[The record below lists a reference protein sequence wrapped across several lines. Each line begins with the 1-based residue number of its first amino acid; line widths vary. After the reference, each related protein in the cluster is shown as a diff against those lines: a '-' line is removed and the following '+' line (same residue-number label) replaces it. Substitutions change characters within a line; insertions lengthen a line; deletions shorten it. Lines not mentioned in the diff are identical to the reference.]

1 MEACP
6 PYDNN
11 EHHANR
17 RGREVYR
24 YFHPMPSPLAPS
36 GPPATS
42 YFDSWMS
49 NNAVL
54 TEDATHPGL
63 SKNAPSLSTMPVP
76 TAGSCGSSFPP
87 VQPDELVLGG
97 NSNRTLNA
105 FAQLAALKLNVQRVL
120 ISVSDRQ
127 SQFIVA
133 NSTQTTSLDPNGGNG
148 EDDSLWAKCAVEDQA
163 WSMCKVCVLKPL
175 VFCINSFP
183 MANRMGLKATID
195 LPPSSRNPPQ
205 YRFLTVDDLSK
216 DDRYKSLPFVQGD
229 PHFRFYAGTPLTSK
243 TNINIGC
250 FFALDSN
257 PREGLTP
264 EEKETMGSLGMLIMD
279 YLDVS
284 RQAHEGQR
292 ATRLSRGLSCF
303 VEGASS
309 FADQTHSSYFI
320 TPDMSSTSSDA
331 NNSRPTHLAVDP
343 DSCDAQ
349 SFNSGSSKA
358 DPGSSLSSSL
368 HFPGLW
374 SNARRKES
382 PVEETQDPLWPFKR
396 AANLLR
402 EGLQVGDEGGV
413 IFLEAGPNPGLDL
426 ESGSDSSAG
435 ESANPATVL
444 AVSTLDEP
452 FASDSDCTGSKVRYP
467 AMNLDRSFLLRLF
480 RRYSRG
486 RLWGFH
492 RDGML
497 SSSEDED
504 ADEKQAATINK
515 KPAGKGKWKAMENK
529 LLNTYFPNATQVLF
543 VPLWN
548 AANGQWFAGCFCWN
562 SVETNVFSPT
572 VELSSVFGFGSS
584 IMAEHSRIQSLIA
597 DRQKGDF
604 IGSIS
609 HELRSPLHGILAA
622 VEFLQGTPVDEF
634 QGSLLDTVNAC
645 GRTLLDTM
653 NQVLDF
659 SKIVSLERTWRS
671 IKRSSRSSP
680 LELKNTDRPHL
691 DAYVTAD
698 VAVLAE
704 EVVEG
709 VCLGHAFGQRAT
721 ASSEHPVLLPHT
733 TAREDNRNDD
743 DKTDPNKCT
752 DVEVVMD
759 VTHNDWVY
767 HTQPG
772 ALRRILM
779 NILGNAMKYTK
790 FGRISV
796 HLEVSESR
804 QGSKDLVTLT
814 VSDTGRGISPEF
826 MRARLYTPF
835 TQEDSLAVG
844 TGLGMS
850 IVRSLAK
857 ALNGSVHTCSRL
869 GEGTV
874 VKVSLPLERPGYYSS
889 SESAGDDAKDALS
902 QSRLLQEEFG
912 GRRVAILGVDP
923 AKDVHQHSLWS
934 VISRYLTEWYK
945 LELVSWSP
953 DMPVPIDLLLADE
966 QMLMDSGMET
976 SVNAPALLVLCN
988 KSVDYGTARTE
999 WSHLADVVEMI
1010 RQPSGPHKLAR
1021 TIRKALE
1028 NVPTAAPSPV
1038 EVPVRPKSQAITF
1051 STTEVSCEGS
1061 PSPSLSPSG
1070 VKHIDLAGVNV
1081 EFTPELTSSSGASS
1095 SRSPGSESEPAE
1107 PFTTSAAPLSLSPS
1121 LENAEQVTVIDKTPR
1136 VLVVDD
1142 NSINLNLM
1150 MTFLKKRKLPVLHP
1164 AENGRIATD
1173 AVESIKGYDI
1183 IFLGMSSRCDTLL
1196 LV

>member
-1 MEACP
+1 M
-6 PYDNN
+6 
-11 EHHANR
+11 
-17 RGREVYR
+17 
-24 YFHPMPSPLAPS
+24 
-36 GPPATS
+36 
-42 YFDSWMS
+42 
-49 NNAVL
+49 
-54 TEDATHPGL
+54 
-63 SKNAPSLSTMPVP
+63 
-76 TAGSCGSSFPP
+76 
-87 VQPDELVLGG
+87 
-97 NSNRTLNA
+97 
-105 FAQLAALKLNVQRVL
+105 
-120 ISVSDRQ
+120 
-127 SQFIVA
+127 
-133 NSTQTTSLDPNGGNG
+133 
-148 EDDSLWAKCAVEDQA
+148 
-163 WSMCKVCVLKPL
+163 
-175 VFCINSFP
+175 
-183 MANRMGLKATID
+183 
-195 LPPSSRNPPQ
+195 
-205 YRFLTVDDLSK
+205 
-216 DDRYKSLPFVQGD
+216 QGD

-250 FFALDSN
+250 FFVLDSN
-257 PREGLTP
+257 PRGDLTP
-264 EEKETMGSLGMLIMD
+264 AEKDTMGSLGMLIMD
-279 YLDVS
+279 YLEVS

-309 FADQTHSSYFI
+309 FADQTHSSYFN
-320 TPDMSSTSSDA
+320 TPDMSSTSSNA

-343 DSCDAQ
+343 DPCDAQ
-349 SFNSGSSKA
+349 SFSSGSSKA
-358 DPGSSLSSSL
+358 DPGSSTTGSL
-368 HFPGLW
+368 FPGLW
-374 SNARRKES
+374 SSARRKES

-413 IFLEAGPNPGLDL
+413 IFLEAGPNTGLDS
-426 ESGSDSSAG
+426 ESGSDSSAA
-435 ESANPATVL
+435 ESANPAPVL

-452 FASDSDCTGSKVRYP
+452 FAPDSDGTSGKVRYP
-467 AMNLDRSFLLRLF
+467 AMNLDRGFLLRLV

-504 ADEKQAATINK
+504 ADETIATINK

-529 LLNTYFPNATQVLF
+529 LLNMYFPNASQVLF

-622 VEFLQGTPVDEF
+622 AEFLQGTSVDEF

-671 IKRSSRSSP
+671 MKRSSRTSS
-680 LELKNTDRPHL
+680 LELKDTDRPHL
-691 DAYVTAD
+691 DTYVTAD

-709 VCLGHAFGQRAT
+709 VCLGHAFGQRAS
-721 ASSEHPVLLPHT
+721 ASSDHPVLLPHT
-733 TAREDNRNDD
+733 TAREVNHNGGSSNGNGNGND
-743 DKTDPNKCT
+743 KKDPNKST
-752 DVEVVMD
+752 EVEIVMD
-759 VTHNDWVY
+759 ITHNDWMY
-767 HTQPG
+767 RAQPG

-779 NILGNAMKYTK
+779 NILGNAMKYTE
-790 FGRISV
+790 FGRITV
-796 HLEVSESR
+796 HLEVTESR
-804 QGSKDLVTLT
+804 PGSEDLITLT

-826 MRARLYTPF
+826 MRGRLYTPF
-835 TQEDSLAVG
+835 AQEDSLAVG

-850 IVRSLAK
+850 IVRSLVK
-857 ALNGSVHTCSRL
+857 ALNGSVHTSSRL

-874 VKVSLPLERPGYYSS
+874 VKVSLPFERPGCVVS
-889 SESAGDDAKDALS
+889 SESATDDTKELHS
-902 QSRLLQEEFG
+902 QCHLLQEEFA

-923 AKDVHQHSLWS
+923 ATDDVHQHPLWS
-934 VISRYLTEWYK
+934 VVSRYLTEWYS

-953 DMPVPIDLLLADE
+953 NKLVPIDLLIADE
-966 QMLMDSGMET
+966 QMLMDSGTTT
-976 SVNAPALLVLCN
+976 SSLYAPALVVLCN
-988 KSVDYGTARTE
+988 RSVDYGTARTE
-999 WSHLADVVEMI
+999 WSRLAGVVEMI

-1038 EVPVRPKSQAITF
+1038 EIPERPKSQTVTF

-1061 PSPSLSPSG
+1061 PSPRLSPSG
-1070 VKHIDLAGVNV
+1070 VGHIDLSGVNN
-1081 EFTPELTSSSGASS
+1081 EITPELTSSSGASS

-1107 PFTTSAAPLSLSPS
+1107 PFVTSAPLSFSPH
-1121 LENAEQVTVIDKTPR
+1121 LEISEQVAIIDKTPR

-1142 NSINLNLM
+1142 NNINLNLM

-1164 AENGRIATD
+1164 AENGLIASD
-1173 AVESIKGYDI
+1173 AVRNIKGYDI
-1183 IFLGMSSRCDTLL
+1183 IFLGMPPPKYILSCFSG
-1196 LV
+1196 VGG

>member
-1 MEACP
+1 M
-6 PYDNN
+6 
-11 EHHANR
+11 
-17 RGREVYR
+17 
-24 YFHPMPSPLAPS
+24 
-36 GPPATS
+36 
-42 YFDSWMS
+42 
-49 NNAVL
+49 
-54 TEDATHPGL
+54 
-63 SKNAPSLSTMPVP
+63 
-76 TAGSCGSSFPP
+76 
-87 VQPDELVLGG
+87 
-97 NSNRTLNA
+97 
-105 FAQLAALKLNVQRVL
+105 
-120 ISVSDRQ
+120 
-127 SQFIVA
+127 
-133 NSTQTTSLDPNGGNG
+133 
-148 EDDSLWAKCAVEDQA
+148 
-163 WSMCKVCVLKPL
+163 
-175 VFCINSFP
+175 
-183 MANRMGLKATID
+183 
-195 LPPSSRNPPQ
+195 
-205 YRFLTVDDLSK
+205 
-216 DDRYKSLPFVQGD
+216 QGD
-229 PHFRFYAGTPLTSK
+229 PHLRFYAGTPLTSQ

-250 FFALDSN
+250 FFVLDSK

-264 EEKETMGSLGMLIMD
+264 AEKETMGSLGMLIMD
-279 YLDVS
+279 YLKVS

-309 FADQTHSSYFI
+309 FADETHSSYFN
-320 TPDMSSTSSDA
+320 TPDMSSTRSKA
-331 NNSRPTHLAVDP
+331 NCPRTTHLTVDP
-343 DSCDAQ
+343 DPYDAQ
-349 SFNSGSSKA
+349 SFSSGSSKA
-358 DPGSSLSSSL
+358 DRGNTTSGSL
-368 HFPGLW
+368 FPGLW
-374 SNARRKES
+374 SNAKRKES

-413 IFLEAGPNPGLDL
+413 IFLEAGANPGLDS

-435 ESANPATVL
+435 ETANPAPVL

-452 FASDSDCTGSKVRYP
+452 FAPDADRANSKARCP
-467 AMNLDRSFLLRLF
+467 AMNLDRGFLLRLF

-504 ADEKQAATINK
+504 ANEKQAATLNK
-515 KPAGKGKWKAMENK
+515 KPTGKGKWKEMENK
-529 LLNTYFPNATQVLF
+529 LLNAYFPNASQVMF

-572 VELSSVFGFGSS
+572 VELSSVLGFGSS

-622 VEFLQGTPVDEF
+622 AEFLQGTPVDEF

-671 IKRSSRSSP
+671 MKRSSRSSP
-680 LELKNTDRPHL
+680 LELKNTERPHL
-691 DAYVTAD
+691 DTYVTTD

-709 VCLGHAFGQRAT
+709 VCLGHAYGQRAT
-721 ASSEHPVLLPHT
+721 ASSDHPVLLPHT
-733 TAREDNRNDD
+733 TAREGDRNN
-743 DKTDPNKCT
+743 KMTDPNKCT

-759 VTHNDWVY
+759 VTHNDWMY
-767 HTQPG
+767 RTQPG

-779 NILGNAMKYTK
+779 NILGNAMKYTE

-796 HLEVSESR
+796 HLEVTENR
-804 QGSKDLVTLT
+804 QGSEDLVTLT

-835 TQEDSLAVG
+835 AQEDSLAVG

-850 IVRSLAK
+850 IVRSLVK
-857 ALNGSVHTCSRL
+857 ALNGSVRTCSRL

-874 VKVSLPLERPGYYSS
+874 VKVSLPLERPGYGSS
-889 SESAGDDAKDALS
+889 LSSDSAGEDTKDVLS

-912 GRRVAILGVDP
+912 GRRVAILGVEPDT
-923 AKDVHQHSLWS
+923 DVHQHPLWS
-934 VISRYLTEWYK
+934 VISRYLTVWYN

-953 DMPVPIDLLLADE
+953 DTPVPIDLLLADE
-966 QMLMDSGMET
+966 QMLMDSGTTT
-976 SVNAPALLVLCN
+976 SSLHTPALLVLCN
-988 KSVDYGTARTE
+988 KSVDCGTARTK

-1038 EVPVRPKSQAITF
+1038 DLQVRPRSQAVTF
-1051 STTEVSCEGS
+1051 STTEGSCEGS
-1061 PSPSLSPSG
+1061 FSPSLSPSG
-1070 VKHIDLAGVNV
+1070 VNHIDLSGVSV
-1081 EFTPELTSSSGASS
+1081 GLTPDLTPSSGASS
-1095 SRSPGSESEPAE
+1095 SQSPDSESEPAE
-1107 PFTTSAAPLSLSPS
+1107 PFTTSAPLSFSPHPGD
-1121 LENAEQVTVIDKTPR
+1121 AEQMTIIEKTPR

-1142 NSINLNLM
+1142 NIINLNLM

-1164 AENGRIATD
+1164 AENGLVASN

-1183 IFLGMSSRCDTLL
+1183 IFLGRSPLYP